1 MRFPICRCL
10 LALPLLLLATPATA
24 ALTKPQQ
31 ACVNTENTS
40 WQKLAATVG
49 KETAGCIKSHNNGLS
64 SDIPACV
71 VADDRGKVATAADVL
86 VVFEGTGS
94 DYHTAYTHPAW
105 VNALTSAHFAHL
117 VHGEAT
123 SANMEIDLDLARA
136 RKAGM
141 VYVTD
146 DVLVP
151 NPWDKLAT
159 YWSAEIGLIALP

>member
-1 MRFPICRCL
+1 MIANPGQ
-10 LALPLLLLATPATA
+10 PAT
-24 ALTKPQQ
+24 QD
-31 ACVNTENTS
+31 TS
-40 WQKLAATVG
+40 A
-49 KETAGCIKSHNNGLS
+49 GLS
-64 SDIPACV
+64 GFTVMDY
-71 VADDRGKVATAADVL
+71 ATAADVL

-105 VNALTSAHFAHL
+105 VNALTPAHFAHL

-141 VYVTD
+141 IYVTN

-159 YWSAEIGLIALP
+159 YWGAEIGVIALP